1 MSDPED
7 AEATTEAAPA
17 EPTKKPDEKESDS
30 GGEPTAA
37 EALAPADGQAASGAE
52 AAALPPLGGQ
62 GGSSTD
68 AIAPHVAPAD
78 RKGKDILAEIQALKD
93 AQKRARDAKKEIT
106 KDLRNAEKKRQR
118 LKKRAKQLSDQD
130 LLAVMT
136 LRSAE
141 QALRRTDAVRDG
153 SSTQLPARSESG
165 TVTPTSTTDA
175 RDPSQSPIQP
185 KRKARAA

>member
-1 MSDPED
+1 MSDPD
-7 AEATTEAAPA
+7 DVHATTAATPA
-17 EPTKKPDEKESDS
+17 EPTPQPDAEDSDS

-37 EALAPADGQAASGAE
+37 KALARADGQAASSAE

-68 AIAPHVAPAD
+68 PIAPHAAPAE
-78 RKGKDILAEIQALKD
+78 RKGKDILAEIQALKES
-93 AQKRARDAKKEIT
+93 QKRAREAKKDIS

-141 QALRRTDAVRDG
+141 QALRHPDAVRDV
-153 SSTQLPARSESG
+153 SSTGSAAGSDAG
-165 TVTPTSTTDA
+165 TVTPTSTTGP

-185 KRKARAA
+185 KKKARAP